1 MGLPECAVAAHSS
14 PMDKI
19 DREILGILLKEGR
32 ISLRE
37 LGERVHLSANTVGER
52 VRKLQDR
59 GVIRA
64 FEARPDLALLGL
76 AFRAQVEVKL
86 GPATRAEQ
94 FEAAIRRIPGI
105 VDACLMTGAQ
115 DYVLRIACRDQADL
129 VRIIE
134 TLRAEAG
141 VVNTH
146 SSVILREIPV
156 GPLPI

>member
-1 MGLPECAVAAHSS
+1 
-14 PMDKI
+14 MDKI
-19 DREILGILLKEGR
+19 DREIPGILMHDGR

-37 LGERVHLSANTVGER
+37 LGQRVHLSANTVGER
-52 VRKLQDR
+52 MRRLQDR

-64 FEARPDLALLGL
+64 FEARPDLASLGL
-76 AFRAQVEVKL
+76 VFRAQVEVKL
-86 GPATRAEQ
+86 RPETRAQ
-94 FEAAIRRIPGI
+94 DFEAAIRRIPGI

-115 DYVLRIACRDQADL
+115 DYVLRLACRDQADL

-141 VVNTH
+141 VLNTH